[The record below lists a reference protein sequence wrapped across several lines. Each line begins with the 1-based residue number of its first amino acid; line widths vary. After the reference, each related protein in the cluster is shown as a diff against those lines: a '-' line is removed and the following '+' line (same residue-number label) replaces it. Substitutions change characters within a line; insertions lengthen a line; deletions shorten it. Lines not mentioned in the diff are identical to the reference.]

1 MKKILIN
8 IISLLLFQ
16 PLAAQLP
23 DTYEKAYD
31 FLNKMLENEIP
42 PDFTNAVLQR
52 RTLIMTVL

>member
-31 FLNKMLENEIP
+31 FLNKMLENRNTSRFYECG
-42 PDFTNAVLQR
+42 FCNGERL
-52 RTLIMTVL
+52 L